1 MDNESLAE
9 TPRSFEI
16 PDRCC
21 QCSQTENLHS
31 YEGELY
37 CQKHLNER
45 LAQERM

>member
-1 MDNESLAE
+1 MGLTYDESVLK
-9 TPRSFEI
+9 R
-16 PDRCC
+16 DRCC

-45 LAQERM
+45 LAQENL